1 MQLDKLT
8 IKSQEA
14 LQEAQR
20 IAHGYS
26 HQAVDCEHLL
36 LALMGQSE
44 SLVPELL
51 ERIGVPVT
59 KLQPAVEQELARR
72 HKVQGT
78 SSTDVYLSPELKK
91 ALDAAQAEAGKLKDD
106 YISTEHLLL
115 GVLDAGGS
123 ALKHVFQST
132 GLRRDVVLQAL
143 ADLRGN
149 QRVTD
154 QQPEGKFQALEK
166 YGRDLTALAR
176 QGKID
181 PVIGRDEEIR
191 RVMQVLT
198 RRTKNNPVLIGE
210 PGVGKTAIAEGLAR
224 RIVSGDVPE
233 SLKNK
238 KLVAMDLGAMIAGAK
253 YRGEFEDRLKAFLKE
268 IVASE
273 GKIILFIDELHT
285 LVGAGAAEGATDAA
299 NIMKPQLARGEL
311 RCVGATT
318 LDEYR
323 KHIEKD
329 PALERRFQPVMV
341 TEPTVEA
348 TIAILR
354 GLKERYEVH
363 HGVRIQDS
371 ALVAAAT
378 LSQRYIT
385 DRFLPDKAIDLVD
398 EAASRIKMEL
408 DSKPTELDQLD
419 RRILQLE
426 IERTSLSKEKDAA
439 SKERLKRLEEEV
451 ANLKDKSKALTAQW
465 QNEKT
470 AVNAVSIVQSQ
481 LEQTKI
487 ELEKAQRAGDLTK
500 SAELQYGKIPE
511 LEKKLAAVS
520 DALEGGGDAP
530 SPEGDSSALA
540 AGSSAPRASQLPFVG
555 FDPKAPVGFLR
566 GGNLPHWR
574 QDGVTYF
581 VTWRTAD
588 SMPKKLVDAWYAER
602 EAWLKMHPEPWDTK
616 TEESYYQ
623 LFPDRWEKWLD
634 ECHGECLLA
643 KPDLRKIVEDVL
655 IHDDASRVAAATP
668 SSREQRDDTVAGAF
682 NQSDEAS
689 LSASTTGALQP
700 PKYRLKDFV
709 VMPNHVHVLVT
720 PLGEYTLSEAVQ
732 EWKSVSSHRINKAL
746 GRKGDFWQKD
756 YFDHIVRSADQLG
769 KFRSYIQRNP
779 LSLPERLKGAVAFSS
794 RNVSLRGGSS
804 DAPVAEI
811 FPKGDE
817 GVTSTRRDGASR
829 PRLLRQEVTDEDI
842 ARVVASW
849 THIPVS
855 RMLEGEREKLL
866 KMEERLQQ
874 RVIGQT
880 EAVKAVANA
889 VRRSRSG
896 LQDPNRPIGSFIFLG
911 PTGVGKTET
920 ARALAEFLFDDE
932 QAMIR
937 IDMSEYMEKHT
948 VARLIGA
955 PPGYVGYDEGGQLSE
970 AVRRRPYSVVLFDE
984 IEKAHPD
991 VFNVLLQVLD
1001 DGRLTDGQGRTVDFK
1016 NTIVIMTSNLGSPI
1030 IQEYFMDG
1038 RTTVG
1043 ARSAMEDKVMAELKR
1058 HFRPEFLNR
1067 VDDVII
1073 FQSLDEAEL
1082 ARIVDI
1088 QLGRLEK
1095 RLAQQ
1100 NLTLDVDKGAKAL
1113 LAKEGYDPQFGA
1125 RPLKRAIQEHLLDP
1139 LATRLLAGEFGPG
1152 ERIAVSADDG
1162 ELAFAKK

>member
-8 IKSQEA
+8 LKSQEA
-14 LQEAQR
+14 LQDAQR
-20 IAHGYS
+20 LAREHAHQEMDG
-26 HQAVDCEHLL
+26 EHLL
-36 LALMGQSE
+36 LALLGQGE

-51 ERIGVPVT
+51 ARIGVPPA
-59 KLQPAVEQELARR
+59 KLQPDLEKELARR
-72 HKVQGT
+72 HKIQGGN
-78 SSTDVYLSPELKK
+78 DPYAGPDLQK
-91 ALDAAQAEAGKLKDD
+91 ALDAAQSEAGKLKDD

-115 GVLDAGGS
+115 GLLDEASPSLKKIFAAHG
-123 ALKHVFQST
+123 LKH
-132 GLRRDVVLQAL
+132 DAVLKAL
-143 ADLRGN
+143 AELRGN

-238 KLVAMDLGAMIAGAK
+238 RLVAMDLSAMIAGAK

-268 IVASE
+268 ITASE

-285 LVGAGAAEGATDAA
+285 IVGAGAAEGATDAA

-323 KHIEKD
+323 KYIEKD
-329 PALERRFQPVMV
+329 PALERRFQPVQV
-341 TEPTVEA
+341 NEPTVEA

-363 HGVRIQDS
+363 HGVRIQDA

-378 LSQRYIT
+378 LSHRYIT

-419 RRILQLE
+419 RQILQLE
-426 IERTSLSKEKDAA
+426 IERTSLAKEKDAA
-439 SKERLKRLEEEV
+439 SKERLKIIDKQV

-470 AVNAVSIVQSQ
+470 AVNAVSIVQQQ
-481 LEQTKI
+481 LEQAKI
-487 ELEKAQRAGDLTK
+487 ELEKAQRAGDLSK
-500 SAELQYGKIPE
+500 SAEVQYGKIPE
-511 LEKKLAAVS
+511 LEKKLAKMERAGVS
-520 DALEGGGDAP
+520 PAEKVGQDA
-530 SPEGDSSALA
+530 
-540 AGSSAPRASQLPFVG
+540 
-555 FDPKAPVGFLR
+555 
-566 GGNLPHWR
+566 
-574 QDGVTYF
+574 
-581 VTWRTAD
+581 
-588 SMPKKLVDAWYAER
+588 
-602 EAWLKMHPEPWDTK
+602 
-616 TEESYYQ
+616 
-623 LFPDRWEKWLD
+623 
-634 ECHGECLLA
+634 
-643 KPDLRKIVEDVL
+643 
-655 IHDDASRVAAATP
+655 
-668 SSREQRDDTVAGAF
+668 
-682 NQSDEAS
+682 
-689 LSASTTGALQP
+689 
-700 PKYRLKDFV
+700 
-709 VMPNHVHVLVT
+709 
-720 PLGEYTLSEAVQ
+720 
-732 EWKSVSSHRINKAL
+732 
-746 GRKGDFWQKD
+746 
-756 YFDHIVRSADQLG
+756 
-769 KFRSYIQRNP
+769 
-779 LSLPERLKGAVAFSS
+779 
-794 RNVSLRGGSS
+794 
-804 DAPVAEI
+804 
-811 FPKGDE
+811 
-817 GVTSTRRDGASR
+817 R
-829 PRLLRQEVTDEDI
+829 PTLLRQEVTDEDI
-842 ARVVASW
+842 AEVVAAW

-866 KMEERLQQ
+866 KMEERLQM
-874 RVIGQT
+874 RIIGQKQAIT
-880 EAVKAVANA
+880 AVSNA

-932 QAMIR
+932 NAMVR

-955 PPGYVGYDEGGQLSE
+955 PPGYVGYEEGGQLSE
-970 AVRRRPYSVVLFDE
+970 AVRRKPYSVILFDE
-984 IEKAHPD
+984 IEKAHSD

-1038 RTTVG
+1038 HTDK
-1043 ARSAMEDKVMAELKR
+1043 AAHQAIEDKVMVELKK

-1073 FQSLDEAEL
+1073 FQSLDESEL
-1082 ARIVDI
+1082 ARIVEI
-1088 QLGRLEK
+1088 QLGRLEQ

-1100 NLTLDVDKGAKAL
+1100 NLTLDVDAAAKKL
-1113 LAKEGYDPQFGA
+1113 LASEGYDPQFGA

-1139 LATRLLAGEFGPG
+1139 LATKLLAGEFKPG
-1152 ERIAVSADDG
+1152 DKIKVT
-1162 ELAFAKK
+1162 AKNAALVFEKKK